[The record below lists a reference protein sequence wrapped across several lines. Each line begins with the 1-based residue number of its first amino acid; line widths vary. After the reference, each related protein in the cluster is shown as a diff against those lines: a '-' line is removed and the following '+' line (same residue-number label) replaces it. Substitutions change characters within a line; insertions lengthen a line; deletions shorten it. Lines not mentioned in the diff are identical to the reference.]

1 MINEIAPRPHNSGH
15 YTIEACP
22 ISQYEAHIRAILD
35 LPLPEN
41 CTSLSTPA
49 IMLNIL
55 GTDNTDAYLA
65 TCQRALSL
73 PGAHIHL
80 YGKSESRKGRKMGHI
95 TFTARSMIEC
105 EKLLD
110 QCLQTEETKRTSEVA
125 VIMGSDSDLP
135 VMSAGCKILED
146 FGVVPDVTIVSA
158 HRTPE
163 RMVEFAKS
171 AALRGVKVIIAGA
184 GGTPHSPSSLPPP
197 SHISFVE
204 VNVGNDRCRTFTR
217 DGRSD
222 DSPPSDRRPRKSN
235 PPRRNGLI
243 TIDRSDAGA
252 SINMAGANV

>member
-41 CTSLSTPA
+41 STSLTTPS

-55 GTDNTDAYLA
+55 GSDSSNRYLYP
-65 TCQRALSL
+65 CEKALHL

-95 TFTARSMIEC
+95 TFTGRSMNEC

-110 QCLQTEETKRTSEVA
+110 QCLETTQEGAVEQGRASEVA

-135 VMSAGCKILED
+135 VMSAGCQILED
-146 FGVVPDVTIVSA
+146 FGVVPDVTVVSA

-171 AALRGVKVIIAGA
+171 AVLRGVKVIIAGA
-184 GGTPHSPSSLPPP
+184 GGIYPSPITSHSSWSL
-197 SHISFVE
+197 ILF
-204 VNVGNDRCRTFTR
+204 CRGSTFTW
-217 DGRSD
+217 DGCCD
-222 DSPPSDRRPRKSN
+222 DGIAGNWSSCKSN
-235 PPRRNGLI
+235 PSRRNGFI
-243 TIDRSDAGA
+243 VIDCSDACTCIPLFFG
-252 SINMAGANV
+252 GC

>member
-41 CTSLSTPA
+41 STSLTTPS

-55 GTDNTDAYLA
+55 GSDSSDTYLSA
-65 TCQRALSL
+65 CEKALHL

-95 TFTARSMIEC
+95 TFTARSMNEC

-110 QCLQTEETKRTSEVA
+110 QCLETTRDTDAQRKASEVA

-135 VMSAGCKILED
+135 VMSAGCQILED
-146 FGVVPDVTIVSA
+146 FGVVPDVTVVSA

-171 AALRGVKVIIAGA
+171 AVLRGVKVIIAGA
-184 GGTPHSPSSLPPP
+184 GGIYPSL
-197 SHISFVE
+197 
-204 VNVGNDRCRTFTR
+204 T
-217 DGRSD
+217 
-222 DSPPSDRRPRKSN
+222 
-235 PPRRNGLI
+235 
-243 TIDRSDAGA
+243 
-252 SINMAGANV
+252 